1 MADENR
7 PNTRGRVDN
16 RKDLDTYFKS
26 EAFAT
31 LIKKSI
37 TEEFERFLSSEGFK
51 DKLVST
57 TKSVVSEVVSGTVE
71 AIIGNEVDKATKP
84 LQFKIEYLEA
94 QLAMIKSHAND
105 NEQYS
110 RRCNLR
116 FHDIPEQKGENCLL
130 VLSKFCKEE
139 LDCDIAPQDIDRAH
153 RVGRIRSDGSSRAI
167 IVKFVSYQ
175 SKFAVLKQRRIL
187 KLFINEDLT
196 IANKVLFD
204 RARKD
209 LSHLA
214 VWTIDGKVLVKL
226 ADDKI
231 IRIKA
236 NKDIENLC

>member
-51 DKLVST
+51 DMLVST

-71 AIIGNEVDKATKP
+71 AIIGNEVDKA
-84 LQFKIEYLEA
+84 
-94 QLAMIKSHAND
+94 
-105 NEQYS
+105 
-110 RRCNLR
+110 
-116 FHDIPEQKGENCLL
+116 
-130 VLSKFCKEE
+130 
-139 LDCDIAPQDIDRAH
+139 
-153 RVGRIRSDGSSRAI
+153 
-167 IVKFVSYQ
+167 IVY
-175 SKFAVLKQRRIL
+175 

-236 NKDIENLC
+236 NEDIENLC

>member
-16 RKDLDTYFKS
+16 QKDLDTYFKS

-71 AIIGNEVDKATKP
+71 AIIGNEVDKATKS

-116 FHDIPEQKGENCLL
+116 FHYIPEQKGENCLL
-130 VLSKFCKEE
+130 VVIYTAILFGITTVSNVIVIMQILSRQIQIY
-139 LDCDIAPQDIDRAH
+139 LS
-153 RVGRIRSDGSSRAI
+153 RVLNM
-167 IVKFVSYQ
+167 
-175 SKFAVLKQRRIL
+175 LKIQ
-187 KLFINEDLT
+187 E
-196 IANKVLFD
+196 
-204 RARKD
+204 
-209 LSHLA
+209 
-214 VWTIDGKVLVKL
+214 
-226 ADDKI
+226 
-231 IRIKA
+231 
-236 NKDIENLC
+236 